1 MACDLME
8 RHNRRANFDDV
19 VSFIKRQVR
28 IISDPVFGCIQS
40 VDKGVFNKQK
50 DVNKW
55 KPQSLTKPKLK
66 GNSFAT
72 SITDADR
79 STVKEVKAK
88 SEHLTRQFKSN
99 FSNPVT
105 CLFCLQ
111 NHSLE
116 QCKQFEKT
124 RHREKVNFLK
134 EKAICFGCL
143 HIGHRSQECAR
154 RLTCKTCYQKHPSVM
169 HIHFKEKVDK
179 AVNTN
184 GDHQMVPTVPTVN
197 NTLVSSQACNH
208 TGARNNSGIL
218 PILPVQV
225 KSTMSNKVIQTY
237 AFLDTGSTSTFCS
250 ESLMR
255 RLNLNGRKTK
265 ISLLTMSPKSTVSSY
280 VVNNLE
286 ISGLTGKEFYKLPEV
301 YTQKKMPVGPAN
313 IIKKEDLAEWPYLDA
328 VHIPHLQADVEL
340 VIGTNASKL
349 LEPWEVVNSH
359 GDGPYAIRTLLGW
372 VINGSIGSCQNK

>member
-19 VSFIKRQVR
+19 VSFIERQVR

-40 VDKGVFNKQK
+40 VDKGVFNKQN

-55 KPQSLTKPKLK
+55 KPQSLKKPKLK

-72 SITDADR
+72 SITDVDR
-79 STVKEVKAK
+79 STVKEVKA
-88 SEHLTRQFKSN
+88 N

-143 HIGHRSQECAR
+143 HIGRRSQECAR

-184 GDHQMVPTVPTVN
+184 GDHQMIPTVPTVN

-255 RLNLNGRKTK
+255 RLNLNGRKT
-265 ISLLTMSPKSTVSSY
+265 ITH
-280 VVNNLE
+280 
-286 ISGLTGKEFYKLPEV
+286 
-301 YTQKKMPVGPAN
+301 
-313 IIKKEDLAEWPYLDA
+313 YL
-328 VHIPHLQADVEL
+328 Q
-340 VIGTNASKL
+340 
-349 LEPWEVVNSH
+349 
-359 GDGPYAIRTLLGW
+359 
-372 VINGSIGSCQNK
+372 

>member
-1 MACDLME
+1 M
-8 RHNRRANFDDV
+8 
-19 VSFIKRQVR
+19 
-28 IISDPVFGCIQS
+28 
-40 VDKGVFNKQK
+40 
-50 DVNKW
+50 
-55 KPQSLTKPKLK
+55 
-66 GNSFAT
+66 
-72 SITDADR
+72 
-79 STVKEVKAK
+79 
-88 SEHLTRQFKSN
+88 
-99 FSNPVT
+99 
-105 CLFCLQ
+105 
-111 NHSLE
+111 
-116 QCKQFEKT
+116 
-124 RHREKVNFLK
+124 
-134 EKAICFGCL
+134 
-143 HIGHRSQECAR
+143 

-184 GDHQMVPTVPTVN
+184 GDHQMVPTVN
-197 NTLVSSQACNH
+197 NTVVSAQACNH

-218 PILPVQV
+218 PNLPVQV

-301 YTQKKMPVGPAN
+301 YTQKMPVGPAN

-328 VHIPHLQADVEL
+328 VHTPHIQADVEL
-340 VIGTNASKL
+340 LIGTNASKL

-359 GDGPYAIRTLLGW
+359 GDGPYAIRFGW
-372 VINGSIGSCQNK
+372 VINGSIGSCQSKCHTATVNRIDVKRLELLLEKQYRHDFNETTSEDKEEMSREDAKFMQIMEESVNFKDGHYSLKLPFKSKDVTMPKQSLHCQAWNKEKI